1 MRPLV
6 FLSIATA
13 KRLSHSCWASLSV
26 AVPVLITIVLVSWA
40 AAPPAA
46 APMSAATSPR
56 PRAHAVRRAVIAL
69 LLVIDFPLWLVE
81 FSSVYMRN
89 APPGRQAGSPPPGR
103 GDAAQGIGQEPAVAR
118 WAERRRHR
126 GRLLNRPSA
135 VDKLGHCCTRPLRA
149 VTERHP

>member
-40 AAPPAA
+40 AAPAA

-56 PRAHAVRRAVIAL
+56 ARAHAVIAL

-81 FSSVYMRN
+81 FSSVYMRDP
-89 APPGRQAGSPPPGR
+89 PPGRQAGSPPPGR
-103 GDAAQGIGQEPAVAR
+103 GGAAQGIGQEPAGA
-118 WAERRRHR
+118 
-126 GRLLNRPSA
+126 
-135 VDKLGHCCTRPLRA
+135 
-149 VTERHP
+149 

>member
-46 APMSAATSPR
+46 APMSAAAS
-56 PRAHAVRRAVIAL
+56 PRAHAVIAL
-69 LLVIDFPLWLVE
+69 LLVIGFPLWLVN
-81 FSSVYMRN
+81 F
-89 APPGRQAGSPPPGR
+89 RQSTCATPRREGKRRRPGR
-103 GDAAQGIGQEPAVAR
+103 GSAAQAGVGQEPAVAR
-118 WAERRRHR
+118 WEA
-126 GRLLNRPSA
+126 PPA
-135 VDKLGHCCTRPLRA
+135 VAADC
-149 VTERHP
+149 

>member
-26 AVPVLITIVLVSWA
+26 AVPVLITIVLASWA
-40 AAPPAA
+40 AALAA

-56 PRAHAVRRAVIAL
+56 ARAHAVIAL
-69 LLVIDFPLWLVE
+69 LLVIDFPLWRVK
-81 FSSVYMRN
+81 FSSVYMRD
-89 APPGRQAGSPPPGR
+89 APPGRQDGSPPPGR

-118 WAERRRHR
+118 AAGAAGHR
-126 GRLLNRPSA
+126 GRLLNRPLA
-135 VDKLGHCCTRPLRA
+135 V
-149 VTERHP
+149 

>member
-40 AAPPAA
+40 AALAA

-56 PRAHAVRRAVIAL
+56 ARAHAVIAL
-69 LLVIDFPLWLVE
+69 LLVIDFPLWRVE
-81 FSSVYMRN
+81 FSSVYMRD

-118 WAERRRHR
+118 WAVRRRPS
-126 GRLLNRPSA
+126 RPIVESA
-135 VDKLGHCCTRPLRA
+135 IGPR
-149 VTERHP
+149 